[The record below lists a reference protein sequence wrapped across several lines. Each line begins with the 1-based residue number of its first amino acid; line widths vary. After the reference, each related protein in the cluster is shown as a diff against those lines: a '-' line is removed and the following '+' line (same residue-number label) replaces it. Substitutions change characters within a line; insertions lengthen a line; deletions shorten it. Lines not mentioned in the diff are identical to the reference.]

1 LDGHHDD
8 ADAFAVIGAALL
20 IGVLVGVVRLV
31 LAGRREEDADGAIPH
46 RIPLASGVAAQRKD
60 VVHQAAREAPRPLVP
75 AADASAAAS
84 RERDVLSPHHA
95 ALLLHQWQY
104 EGETADHAVSA
115 MQVHTY
121 SHPILVQHRVSIAAS
136 GQWQHTKIGGASASG
151 ASADELARHL
161 AAIHGTASLADL
173 VVPGRRGD

>member
-1 LDGHHDD
+1 MVL
-8 ADAFAVIGAALL
+8 AAFAVIGAALL
-20 IGVLVGVVRLV
+20 IGVLIGVVRLV
-31 LAGRREEDADGAIPH
+31 LARRREEDADGAIPH
-46 RIPLASGVAAQRKD
+46 RIPLASGLAAQRKD
-60 VVHQAAREAPRPLVP
+60 LVHRAAREAPRPVVP
-75 AADASAAAS
+75 AAGASAAAS
-84 RERDVLSPHHA
+84 RGLLSPHHE

-121 SHPILVQHRVSIAAS
+121 SHPILVQHRVSVAAS

-151 ASADELARHL
+151 ASADELAWHL

-173 VVPGRRGD
+173 VLPGRRGD